1 MLISSLNVILLLIGL
16 IYLIMLPGYAVLDAL
31 RIRGLD
37 GVEVLTISFGLGI
50 IIMTS
55 EAIALSIEGS
65 VGLTTQNLI
74 ILTAAFVISVEF
86 FRILKERIA
95 TTKPQSKL

>member
-1 MLISSLNVILLLIGL
+1 MLISSLNVISLLVGL

-37 GVEVLTISFGLGI
+37 GVEVLTISFGLGT

-55 EAIALSIEGS
+55 EAIALSMKGS
-65 VGLTTQNLI
+65 VGLTAQNLI
-74 ILTAAFVISVEF
+74 ILTATFVIIIEL
-86 FRILKERIA
+86 FRVLKKKVTNI
-95 TTKPQSKL
+95 

>member
-1 MLISSLNVILLLIGL
+1 MLISSSNIILLLVGL

-50 IIMTS
+50 IIMTG

-65 VGLTTQNLI
+65 VGLTAQNLI
-74 ILTAAFVISVEF
+74 ILTAAFVIIIEL
-86 FRILKERIA
+86 FRVLKKE
-95 TTKPQSKL
+95 SYEH

>member
-50 IIMTS
+50 IIMTG
-55 EAIALSIEGS
+55 EAIVLSIEGS
-65 VGLTTQNLI
+65 VGLTAQNLI
-74 ILTAAFVISVEF
+74 ILTAAFVIIIEF
-86 FRILKERIA
+86 FRVLKKKVTNI
-95 TTKPQSKL
+95 KQM